1 MKMAMYRWQ
10 VTHASPQPYF
20 ASRFHCCD
28 DNNNDDNNNNN
39 KIAEAEQKKNCVDS
53 QKKKKKQTIIFDG
66 FRFVWN
72 LKKKKLSSPF
82 LISVSAFSSIFSPPE
97 ISYRVCCSTYLR
109 ICASVSGTE
118 GPPFVR
124 SNLTG
129 SLNWPHVS
137 FSFWFII
144 CIKFGGYSAQQ
155 FAFHGDPER
164 REWSKRWTKFACQGK
179 SESRARE
186 TQDLISTNLSLT
198 VYKCCCFFI
207 LLLFYLFCFC
217 FTADEDFPFFLALY
231 FLVCLLKGVPS
242 VRPTTA
248 LSLSL
253 YYSALSG
260 CYLYLGG
267 CSSSSS
273 SVVQHSMLF
282 TLFSARAKWGIKSQ

>member
-72 LKKKKLSSPF
+72 FKKKLSSPF

-198 VYKCCCFFI
+198 VYKCCFFYSFTFLPF
-207 LLLFYLFCFC
+207 LLLFH
-217 FTADEDFPFFLALY
+217 
-231 FLVCLLKGVPS
+231 G
-242 VRPTTA
+242 
-248 LSLSL
+248 
-253 YYSALSG
+253 
-260 CYLYLGG
+260 
-267 CSSSSS
+267 
-273 SVVQHSMLF
+273 
-282 TLFSARAKWGIKSQ
+282 